1 MEKYLQE
8 MITADCHNV
17 VGSSSESLNKLR
29 NRVVYV
35 TGGTGFIGT
44 WIAELVSYLNDTYN
58 FGTQLLLLS
67 RDTNGFKDKAP
78 HLAGRTDI
86 RLMRS
91 DVRNIIDIPVE
102 VNYIIHA
109 AATPDN
115 RQHMSNPL
123 AVMETITKGTGMML
137 DAATR
142 LPNLYNILNISSGQ
156 IYGQQSRDINAIRED
171 VAGTLSCNS
180 ITSVYPEAKRYA
192 EALCSAYWSTFK
204 LPVVTARPFAFIGPY
219 QSLDKPWAINNFI
232 RDALTGNTIRIISN
246 GMPIRSYMYPS
257 DMTYWLLRML
267 VDGTSGMAYNLGSPY
282 GITLRDV
289 AEKVK
294 RYANSGSKIVVK
306 EMHHDDSVFV
316 PDNGLVFS
324 TLNLE
329 IKVPIDD
336 AIKQSIRWFKGRNS
350 F

>member
-1 MEKYLQE
+1 MEKYLRE
-8 MITADCHNV
+8 MITSDCQEV
-17 VGSSSESLNKLR
+17 IGSSPKALDKLR

-58 FGTQLLLLS
+58 FGTQLFLLA
-67 RDTNGFKDKAP
+67 RDTNAFQDKVP
-78 HLAGRTDI
+78 HLAERSDI
-86 RLMRS
+86 RLIRS

-123 AVMETITKGTGMML
+123 AVMESITKGTAMIL
-137 DAATR
+137 DAATT
-142 LPNLYNILNISSGQ
+142 LPNLYNIVNISSGQ
-156 IYGQQSRDINAIRED
+156 IYGQQCRDIGTITED
-171 VAGTLSCNS
+171 VAGTLPCNS

-192 EALCSAYWSTFK
+192 ETLCCAYWSTFK

-219 QSLDKPWAINNFI
+219 QLLDKPWAINNFI

-246 GMPIRSYMYPS
+246 GMPVRSYMYPS
-257 DMTYWLLRML
+257 DMAYWLLRML
-267 VDGTSGMAYNLGSPY
+267 VDGKSGIAYNLGSQY
-282 GITLRDV
+282 GITLRDI

-294 RYANSGSKIVVK
+294 RCSDSTSEIVIK
-306 EMHHDDSVFV
+306 EMHQDDSVFV
-316 PDNGLVFS
+316 SDNSLVFS
-324 TLNLE
+324 TLGLE
-329 IKVPIDD
+329 IKVPIDK
-336 AIKQSIRWFKGRNS
+336 AVERSIRWFRERIKN
-350 F
+350 

>member
-8 MITADCHNV
+8 MITADCREV
-17 VGSSSESLNKLR
+17 VGSSSEALNKLR

-44 WIAELVSYLNDTYN
+44 WIAELLSYLNDTHN
-58 FGTQLLLLS
+58 FGTQLLLLA
-67 RDTNGFKDKAP
+67 RDTNAFQDKAP
-78 HLAGRTDI
+78 HLAERADI
-86 RLMRS
+86 RLIRS

-123 AVMETITKGTGMML
+123 SVMETITKGTAMML
-137 DAATR
+137 DAATT
-142 LPNLYNILNISSGQ
+142 LPNLFNILNISSGQ
-156 IYGQQSRDINAIRED
+156 IYGQQSRDISTITED
-171 VAGTLSCNS
+171 VAGTLPCNS

-192 EALCSAYWSTFK
+192 ETLCSAYWSTFK
-204 LPVVTARPFAFIGPY
+204 LPIVTARPFAFIGPY

-232 RDALTGNTIRIISN
+232 RDALTGNTMRIISN
-246 GMPIRSYMYPS
+246 GMPVRSYMYPS
-257 DMTYWLLRML
+257 DMAYWLLRML
-267 VDGTSGMAYNLGSPY
+267 VDGKSGTAYNLGSSY

-294 RYANSGSKIVVK
+294 KYAKSASRIVIK
-306 EMHHDDSVFV
+306 EMHKDDSVFV
-316 PDNGLVFS
+316 PDNSLVFS
-324 TLNLE
+324 TLGLE
-329 IKVPIDD
+329 IKVSIDE
-336 AIKQSIRWFKGRNS
+336 ALERSIRWFQGIVKS
-350 F
+350 